1 MDKNKSTFT
10 FLYFWH
16 SNNNKHTSAD
26 ALGMYSR

>member
-1 MDKNKSTFT
+1 MDKKKTT